1 MAEVYKVINQIS
13 IFKGSAVEGLSAR
26 VLKDAFLSITDE
38 FMFMFNLSITSGIF
52 PDEWKVATVIP
63 LQKDGNKEDVN
74 NLRPISLLPLPGKL
88 LEKLV
93 HSQLSAYL
101 ENNTL
106 LNDCQGG
113 FRHGISTINKIAELT
128 DDIYKA
134 MDSKET
140 TVAVFI
146 DFKKAF
152 DTVNHAILLSKL
164 RHMGVRDISQHWFQ
178 SYLSNRSQLTLAN
191 GVLSSAQPVRCGVPQ
206 GSTLG
211 PLLFLVYINDLAN
224 VITESNLH
232 LFADDTVVYCS
243 NKDPQRARNYVQG
256 DLQGIAQWCCN
267 NKITINFFFFFFFF
281 LFLSHINYKDI
292 DNDED
297 I

>member
-1 MAEVYKVINQIS
+1 M
-13 IFKGSAVEGLSAR
+13 
-26 VLKDAFLSITDE
+26 LKDAFLPLTDE
-38 FMFMFNLSITSGIF
+38 ITFMFNLSITSGIF
-52 PDEWKVATVIP
+52 PDEWKVATMIP

-140 TVAVFI
+140 TC
-146 DFKKAF
+146 
-152 DTVNHAILLSKL
+152 KL
-164 RHMGVRDISQHWFQ
+164 QHP
-178 SYLSNRSQLTLAN
+178 YL
-191 GVLSSAQPVRCGVPQ
+191 
-206 GSTLG
+206 
-211 PLLFLVYINDLAN
+211 
-224 VITESNLH
+224 
-232 LFADDTVVYCS
+232 
-243 NKDPQRARNYVQG
+243 
-256 DLQGIAQWCCN
+256 
-267 NKITINFFFFFFFF
+267 
-281 LFLSHINYKDI
+281 
-292 DNDED
+292 
-297 I
+297 